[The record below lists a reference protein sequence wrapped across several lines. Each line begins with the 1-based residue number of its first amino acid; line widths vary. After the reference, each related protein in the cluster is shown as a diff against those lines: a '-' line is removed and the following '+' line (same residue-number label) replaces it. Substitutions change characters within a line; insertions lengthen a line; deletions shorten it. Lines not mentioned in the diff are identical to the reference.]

1 MYSGTLPYC
10 DYCGEATCTCGTTC
24 STWAFT
30 DNRDDTGGVLSMSI
44 GYSDQSPEP
53 SVEREYPQHPSVRF
67 DWPKLKLKIGSKLP
81 TLRNK
86 YREHFRNCVRGL

>member
-1 MYSGTLPYC
+1 
-10 DYCGEATCTCGTTC
+10 
-24 STWAFT
+24 
-30 DNRDDTGGVLSMSI
+30 MSI